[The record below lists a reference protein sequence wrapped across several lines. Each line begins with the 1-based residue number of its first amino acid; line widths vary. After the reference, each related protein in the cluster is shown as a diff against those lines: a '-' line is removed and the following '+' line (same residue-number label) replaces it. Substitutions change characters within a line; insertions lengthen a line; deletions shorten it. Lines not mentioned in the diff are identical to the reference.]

1 MLSSATEPIYQ
12 PFSCGG
18 NRTMHESERTFE
30 ELAAV
35 DLAGGDL
42 EGDDMALRDQRVSV
56 VLSSFTSAREES
68 LRWRKADAPALRSA
82 A

>member
-1 MLSSATEPIYQ
+1 MVGDR
-12 PFSCGG
+12 CGEG
-18 NRTMHESERTFE
+18 SERTFE

-42 EGDDMALRDQRVSV
+42 EGDDMALEEQEVSI
-56 VLSSFTSAREES
+56 F
-68 LRWRKADAPALRSA
+68 LRYEGMPFEGACWRAGGVEWKADVPAPRSA